1 MSNQERN
8 KEIASTI
15 ISQLGGFNKLT
26 AMTGAY
32 NFVALD
38 SGVAFK
44 IKNRSANYIKII
56 LTPMDLYDL
65 EIGRIRGTTY
75 KVVKSA
81 NGLYS
86 DQLKPIIEKTTG
98 MYLSL
103 FEKGGEIETKG
114 SIVVTWFE
122 SEIDYEKNT
131 NYQKKYYSDFVKA
144 NKFAKKKYQMG
155 NIVMLYNRAT
165 NQHLSYGLENAAD
178 DYNYEIGNL

>member
-103 FEKGGEIETKG
+103 FEKGGEING
-114 SIVVTWFE
+114 SIVISLFE

-131 NYQKKYYSDFVKA
+131 SYAKKNYSDFAKA
-144 NKFAKKKYQMG
+144 NKFAKKSYQMG
-155 NIVMLYNRAT
+155 NIVVLYNRAT
-165 NQHLSYGLENAAD
+165 NQWVSYGVSLED
-178 DYNYEIGNL
+178 FNYEIGNL